1 MAYFPVML
9 DLRDKKV
16 LFVGGGFETES
27 KVLRLLEAGARVTL
41 LSPLAHPALEAPP
54 ASERLTWL
62 RRAYRRGDLAGFQ
75 LCFAH
80 PPDRALHATIAQ
92 EARERGVWLNAVDDP
107 AHCDFILPAVHQQGD
122 LLIAISTSGVA
133 PALGVRI
140 RQRLA
145 QEYGPAYAEYLR
157 LLRTLR
163 PLVQQTYPHDFEARK
178 AAWYRMV
185 DSPALEL
192 LALGQPE
199 RVREA
204 LLEALYHDHNASEL
218 EVPS

>member
-1 MAYFPVML
+1 MGYFPIML
-9 DLRDKKV
+9 DLHDKKV
-16 LFVGGGFETES
+16 LFIGGGFETES

-54 ASERLTWL
+54 AQKRLTWL
-62 RRAYRRGDLAGFQ
+62 RRGYQQGDLAGFQ

-80 PPDRALHATIAQ
+80 PPDRSLNTLIAQ

-145 QEYGPAYAEYLR
+145 QEYGPAYVEYLR
-157 LLRTLR
+157 LLRTFR

-185 DSPALEL
+185 DSPALEH
-192 LALGQPE
+192 LAQGE
-199 RVREA
+199 VEA
-204 LLEALYHDHNASEL
+204 ARQRLLEALHNHATL
-218 EVPS
+218 EVVL